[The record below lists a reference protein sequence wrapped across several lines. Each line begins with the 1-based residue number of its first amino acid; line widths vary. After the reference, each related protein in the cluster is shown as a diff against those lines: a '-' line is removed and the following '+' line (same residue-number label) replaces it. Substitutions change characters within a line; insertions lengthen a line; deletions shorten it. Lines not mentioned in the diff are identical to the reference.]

1 MSLDRRGFLG
11 RLTAVVAVFSASN
24 ASPAA
29 KAVALPAAPAP
40 AKGGLVTLPPKP
52 TPPPAKTALGHVAG
66 GGGGGVSSSRQSDT
80 MKMVTDLLADCA
92 VVSMS
97 LLTFGVGELAKM
109 EVVYAYDP
117 DKKLRRRD
125 GQLQADV
132 AAMLTPRSGITSV
145 SVESVCD
152 SVDITDDPWGLCR
165 RTRVTRVTDY
175 RIVVEWLILRASLP
189 DREKTRKRG
198 TNLPAREARWR

>member
-11 RLTAVVAVFSASN
+11 RLTAVVAAFS

-29 KAVALPAAPAP
+29 AVA
-40 AKGGLVTLPPKP
+40 LPPKP
-52 TPPPAKTALGHVAG
+52 TPPPAKTALGRVA
-66 GGGGGVSSSRQSDT
+66 GGGGGVSSHRQSDT

-97 LLTFGVGELAKM
+97 RLTFGVGELARM

-117 DKKLRRRD
+117 DKKLRRQD
-125 GQLQADV
+125 SQLQADV

-152 SVDITDDPWGLCR
+152 SVDIDFGPKR
-165 RTRVTRVTDY
+165 RTHTKVTDY
-175 RIVVEWLILRASLP
+175 RIVVEWIIR
-189 DREKTRKRG
+189 
-198 TNLPAREARWR
+198 

>member
-11 RLTAVVAVFSASN
+11 RLTAVVAAFS

-29 KAVALPAAPAP
+29 AVALPAAPAK
-40 AKGGLVTLPPKP
+40 ADLVTLPPKP
-52 TPPPAKTALGHVAG
+52 TPPPAKTALGRVA
-66 GGGGGVSSSRQSDT
+66 GGGGGVSSHRQSDT

-97 LLTFGVGELAKM
+97 RLTFGVGELARM

-117 DKKLRRRD
+117 DKKLRRQD

-152 SVDITDDPWGLCR
+152 SVDFGFGPKR
-165 RTRVTRVTDY
+165 RTHTEVTDY
-175 RIVVEWLILRASLP
+175 RIVVEWIVR
-189 DREKTRKRG
+189 
-198 TNLPAREARWR
+198 

>member
-11 RLTAVVAVFSASN
+11 RLTAVVAAFS

-29 KAVALPAAPAP
+29 AVALPAAP
-40 AKGGLVTLPPKP
+40 
-52 TPPPAKTALGHVAG
+52 PAKTALGRVA
-66 GGGGGVSSSRQSDT
+66 GGGGVSSHRQSDT
-80 MKMVTDLLADCA
+80 MKMVADLLADCA

-97 LLTFGVGELAKM
+97 RLTFGVGELARM

-117 DKKLRRRD
+117 DKKLRRQD
-125 GQLQADV
+125 SQLQADV

-152 SVDITDDPWGLCR
+152 SVDIDFGPKR
-165 RTRVTRVTDY
+165 RTHTKVTDY
-175 RIVVEWLILRASLP
+175 RIVVEWIIR
-189 DREKTRKRG
+189 
-198 TNLPAREARWR
+198 

>member
-11 RLTAVVAVFSASN
+11 RLTAVVAAFS

-29 KAVALPAAPAP
+29 AVALPAAAAT

-52 TPPPAKTALGHVAG
+52 TPPSAETALGRVA
-66 GGGGGVSSSRQSDT
+66 GGGGVSSHRQSDT

-97 LLTFGVGELAKM
+97 RLTFGVGELARM

-117 DKKLRRRD
+117 DKKLRGRD

-132 AAMLTPRSGITSV
+132 AAMLTRGSVVTSV
-145 SVESVCD
+145 SVESVSVESVSD
-152 SVDITDDPWGLCR
+152 SVDIDFGPKR
-165 RTRVTRVTDY
+165 RTHLRVNDY
-175 RIVVEWLILRASLP
+175 RIVVEWIVR
-189 DREKTRKRG
+189 
-198 TNLPAREARWR
+198 

>member
-11 RLTAVVAVFSASN
+11 RLTAVVAVFSS
-24 ASPAA
+24 SPAA
-29 KAVALPAAPAP
+29 AVALPAAPAP
-40 AKGGLVTLPPKP
+40 AKAGLITLPPKP
-52 TPPPAKTALGHVAG
+52 TLPPAKTALGHVAG
-66 GGGGGVSSSRQSDT
+66 GGGGGVSSRRQSDT

-97 LLTFGVGELAKM
+97 RLTFGVGELAKM

-117 DKKLRRRD
+117 DKKLRRQ
-125 GQLQADV
+125 GSQLQADV

-152 SVDITDDPWGLCR
+152 SVDITDDPWGFRR
-165 RTRVTRVTDY
+165 RTKVTDY
-175 RIVVEWLILRASLP
+175 RIVVEWIIL
-189 DREKTRKRG
+189 
-198 TNLPAREARWR
+198 